1 MLRKFSQ
8 EELDIIAPMEHER
21 WVREHISMAWTEGDE
36 YERVGMTD
44 EEAEKNGCEAF
55 PLTDD
60 EEAAIKSGS
69 ATLKSIRS
77 ALREQLRRHKLSMDG
92 PKTSKEI
99 HRHYDGLPENEKG
112 KDWKPME
119 SMLKLIK
126 KYDGLR
132 IYRL

>member
-1 MLRKFSQ
+1 
-8 EELDIIAPMEHER
+8 
-21 WVREHISMAWTEGDE
+21 
-36 YERVGMTD
+36 MTD

-60 EEAAIKSGS
+60 EETAIKSGS

-77 ALREQLRRHKLSMDG
+77 ALREQLRRHKLSMDC

-99 HRHYDGLPENEKG
+99 HRHYA
-112 KDWKPME
+112 
-119 SMLKLIK
+119 
-126 KYDGLR
+126 GLR